1 MTASTPARTGRR
13 RVRFHW
19 RAHTLLLLTVA
30 VMIYPLVWLIGAS
43 FKPENQIFTT
53 VSPLPLQPTLGNYVS
68 GWTATGTSFGVYL
81 ANSVTVSLCVVVG
94 NLISCS
100 LAAYA
105 FARLDFALRKMW
117 FGLMLGTL
125 MLPFQATLIPQYTI
139 FYQLNWINTFLPLV
153 VPYFLAYDAFFIFL
167 MVQFIRGIP
176 RELDEAAALDGAGH
190 ARVFLTIVVPLLR
203 PALITTGVLTFI
215 WTFNDFLRQLVYLS
229 DNSRYTVPL
238 GLNSFVD
245 KASGSSYGGM
255 LAMSVVTLVPTVA
268 VFLIAQKRLVDG
280 VANTGIK

>member
-1 MTASTPARTGRR
+1 MTAPARRR
-13 RVRFHW
+13 IHW
-19 RAHTLLLLTVA
+19 RAHTVLLLALV
-30 VMIYPLVWLIGAS
+30 VMIYPLVWLVGAS

-53 VSPLPLQPTLGNYVS
+53 VSPLPLTFTLANYFS
-68 GWTATGTSFGVYL
+68 GWTATGTSFSVYL
-81 ANSVTVSLCVVVG
+81 ANSVTVSVCVVIG
-94 NLISCS
+94 NLISCA

-190 ARVFLTIVVPLLR
+190 VRVFLTIIVPLLR

-238 GLNSFVD
+238 GLNSFID

-268 VFLIAQKRLVDG
+268 VFLISQRRLVDG

>member
-1 MTASTPARTGRR
+1 MTAPARRR
-13 RVRFHW
+13 IHW
-19 RAHTLLLLTVA
+19 RAHTVLRLTLV
-30 VMIYPLVWLIGAS
+30 VMIYPLVWLVGAS

-53 VSPLPLQPTLGNYVS
+53 VSPLPLTFTLANYFS
-68 GWTATGTSFGVYL
+68 GWTATGTSFSVYL
-81 ANSVTVSLCVVVG
+81 ANSVTVSVCVVIG
-94 NLISCS
+94 NLISCA

-190 ARVFLTIVVPLLR
+190 VRVFLTIIVPLLR

-238 GLNSFVD
+238 GLNSFID

-268 VFLIAQKRLVDG
+268 VFLISQRRLVDG

>member
-1 MTASTPARTGRR
+1 MTAPARR

-19 RAHTLLLLTVA
+19 RAHTVLLVTLI
-30 VMIYPLVWLIGAS
+30 VMIYPLVWLVGAS
-43 FKPENQIFTT
+43 FKPENLIFTT

-68 GWTATGTSFGVYL
+68 GWTTTGTSFSVYL

-139 FYQLNWINTFLPLV
+139 FYRLNWINTFLPLV

-190 ARVFLTIVVPLLR
+190 VRVFGTIVLPLLR

-238 GLNSFVD
+238 GLNSFID

-268 VFLIAQKRLVDG
+268 VFLISQRRLVDG

>member
-1 MTASTPARTGRR
+1 MTTPALPRR
-13 RVRFHW
+13 RARFHW
-19 RAHTLLLLTVA
+19 RAHAVLLLTLI
-30 VMIYPLVWLIGAS
+30 VMIYPLVWLVGAS
-43 FKPENQIFTT
+43 FKPENLIFTT
-53 VSPLPLQPTLGNYVS
+53 VDPLPFQFTIANYVS
-68 GWTATGTSFGVYL
+68 GWTATGTSFSVYL
-81 ANSVTVSLCVVVG
+81 ANSATVSICVVVG
-94 NLISCS
+94 NLVSCS
-100 LAAYA
+100 MAAYA
-105 FARLDFALRKMW
+105 FARLDFALRRVW
-117 FGLMLGTL
+117 FALMLGTL

-153 VPYFLAYDAFFIFL
+153 VPYLLAYDAFFIFL

-176 RELDEAAALDGAGH
+176 RELDEAAALDGAGQL
-190 ARVFLTIVVPLLR
+190 RVFLTITVPLLR

-238 GLNSFVD
+238 GLNSFID

-268 VFLIAQKRLVDG
+268 VFLISQRRLVDG